1 MTLPGLI
8 KEFPMDIN
16 QNFAECIREVRNV
29 GNTVTMNIC
38 SGEQV
43 VIPWGSADWIL
54 AGLVTTMVVAL
65 VSVVVFGIFAFATD
79 YI

>member
-1 MTLPGLI
+1 
-8 KEFPMDIN
+8 MDIN

-29 GNTVTMNIC
+29 GNTVAMNIC

-43 VIPWGSADWIL
+43 VVPWGSVDWL
-54 AGLVTTMVVAL
+54 FAGLVCFLIVGLIAVPIFVVFAL
-65 VSVVVFGIFAFATD
+65 VAD